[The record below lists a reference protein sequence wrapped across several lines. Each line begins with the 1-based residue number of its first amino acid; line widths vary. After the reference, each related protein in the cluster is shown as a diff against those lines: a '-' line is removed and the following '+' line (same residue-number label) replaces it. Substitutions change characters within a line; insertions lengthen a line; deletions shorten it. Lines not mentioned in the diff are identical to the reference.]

1 MRGSSLLGLAGRW
14 LLLVWGMLVATAG
27 IVFITRAGLGTTPIS
42 TVPFTVGEI
51 TGLTFGEATFAVNI
65 VFVLVQWALLR
76 SRFHYSSFFQIP
88 IVSVFS
94 WFIDLHMGWTA
105 WIGDDP
111 YVVRFLWGL
120 LGNLFLA
127 FGIYWQVASKT
138 IVQPGEGMVLAFSV
152 VLRKSFGTVK
162 VWNDVTL
169 VLLAVILGF
178 VCLGHVAGVREG
190 TVVSAFLVGFL
201 IKGIAALRAKWGAKA
216 DGKKDEP
223 IRPTP
228 RKSNRRLEENL
239 RFCGSI

>member
-1 MRGSSLLGLAGRW
+1 MSGSSLLGLAGRW

-65 VFVLVQWALLR
+65 LFVLVQWALLR

-216 DGKKDEP
+216 DGKKDETDSADAEK
-223 IRPTP
+223 IES
-228 RKSNRRLEENL
+228 KA
-239 RFCGSI
+239 

>member
-1 MRGSSLLGLAGRW
+1 MRASSFWGLAGRW

-65 VFVLVQWALLR
+65 LFVLVQWVLLR

-216 DGKKDEP
+216 EAKKGGTDSTGAEKTGP
-223 IRPTP
+223 QA
-228 RKSNRRLEENL
+228 
-239 RFCGSI
+239 

>member
-65 VFVLVQWALLR
+65 LFVLVQWALLR
-76 SRFHYSSFFQIP
+76 SRFHCSSFFQIP

-120 LGNLFLA
+120 LGYLFLA

-152 VLRKSFGTVK
+152 VLRKSFGTIK
-162 VWNDVTL
+162 IWNDVTL

-216 DGKKDEP
+216 DGKKDETDSADAEK
-223 IRPTP
+223 IES
-228 RKSNRRLEENL
+228 KA
-239 RFCGSI
+239 

>member
-1 MRGSSLLGLAGRW
+1 MRGPSFWGLAGRW

-65 VFVLVQWALLR
+65 LFVLVQWALLR
-76 SRFHYSSFFQIP
+76 SRFRYSSFFQIP

-169 VLLAVILGF
+169 VLLAVVLGF

-201 IKGIAALRAKWGAKA
+201 IKGIAALRAKWG
-216 DGKKDEP
+216 GQTGEKKDETDSADADK
-223 IRPTP
+223 IES
-228 RKSNRRLEENL
+228 KA
-239 RFCGSI
+239 

>member
-1 MRGSSLLGLAGRW
+1 MRASSFWGLAGRW

-65 VFVLVQWALLR
+65 LFVLVQWALLR

-201 IKGIAALRAKWGAKA
+201 IRGIAALRAKWGAKA
-216 DGKKDEP
+216 DGKKDESDSADAEK
-223 IRPTP
+223 IES
-228 RKSNRRLEENL
+228 KA
-239 RFCGSI
+239 

>member
-1 MRGSSLLGLAGRW
+1 MRASSFWGLAGRW

-65 VFVLVQWALLR
+65 LFVLVQWVLLR

-216 DGKKDEP
+216 DGKKDETDP
-223 IRPTP
+223 ADAEKIES
-228 RKSNRRLEENL
+228 KA
-239 RFCGSI
+239 

>member
-1 MRGSSLLGLAGRW
+1 MRASSFWGLAGRW

-65 VFVLVQWALLR
+65 LFVLVQWALLR

-111 YVVRFLWGL
+111 S
-120 LGNLFLA
+120 
-127 FGIYWQVASKT
+127 Q
-138 IVQPGEGMVLAFSV
+138 
-152 VLRKSFGTVK
+152 
-162 VWNDVTL
+162 
-169 VLLAVILGF
+169 
-178 VCLGHVAGVREG
+178 
-190 TVVSAFLVGFL
+190 
-201 IKGIAALRAKWGAKA
+201 
-216 DGKKDEP
+216 
-223 IRPTP
+223 TP
-228 RKSNRRLEENL
+228 S
-239 RFCGSI
+239 

>member
-1 MRGSSLLGLAGRW
+1 MSGSSLLGLAGRW

-65 VFVLVQWALLR
+65 LFVLVQWALLR

-152 VLRKSFGTVK
+152 VLRKSFGTIK
-162 VWNDVTL
+162 IWNDVTL

-216 DGKKDEP
+216 DGKKDETDSADAEK
-223 IRPTP
+223 IES
-228 RKSNRRLEENL
+228 KA
-239 RFCGSI
+239 

>member
-27 IVFITRAGLGTTPIS
+27 IVLITRAGLGTTPIS

-111 YVVRFLWGL
+111 YVVRFLCGL

-216 DGKKDEP
+216 DGKKDETDSADAEK
-223 IRPTP
+223 IES
-228 RKSNRRLEENL
+228 KA
-239 RFCGSI
+239 

>member
-1 MRGSSLLGLAGRW
+1 MKGSSLLGLAGRW

-65 VFVLVQWALLR
+65 LFVLVQWALLR

-111 YVVRFLWGL
+111 YAIRFLWGL

-127 FGIYWQVASKT
+127 LGIYWQVASKT

-162 VWNDVTL
+162 IWNDVTL
-169 VLLAVILGF
+169 VLLAVLLGF
-178 VCLGHVAGVREG
+178 VFLGHVAGVREG

-201 IKGIAALRAKWGAKA
+201 IKGITALRAKFGRKTDAENAKEGASKA
-216 DGKKDEP
+216 
-223 IRPTP
+223 
-228 RKSNRRLEENL
+228 
-239 RFCGSI
+239 

>member
-1 MRGSSLLGLAGRW
+1 MRGPSFWGLAGRW

-105 WIGDDP
+105 WIGDGP
-111 YVVRFLWGL
+111 YTIRFLWGL

-162 VWNDVTL
+162 IWNDVTL

-201 IKGIAALRAKWGAKA
+201 IKGIAALRTKWGAKSEA
-216 DGKKDEP
+216 KKDGTDSTGAEK
-223 IRPTP
+223 T
-228 RKSNRRLEENL
+228 
-239 RFCGSI
+239 GSQA

>member
-1 MRGSSLLGLAGRW
+1 MSGSSLLGLAGRW

-65 VFVLVQWALLR
+65 LFVLVQWALLR

-120 LGNLFLA
+120 LGNLFIA

-152 VLRKSFGTVK
+152 VLRKSFGTIK
-162 VWNDVTL
+162 IWNDVTL

-216 DGKKDEP
+216 DGKKDETDSADAEK
-223 IRPTP
+223 IES
-228 RKSNRRLEENL
+228 KA
-239 RFCGSI
+239 

>member
-1 MRGSSLLGLAGRW
+1 MRAASFWGLAGRW
-14 LLLVWGMLVATAG
+14 LLLVWGMLVATVG

-51 TGLTFGEATFAVNI
+51 TGLSFGEATFAVNI

-162 VWNDVTL
+162 IWNDVTL
-169 VLLAVILGF
+169 VVLAVLLGF
-178 VCLGHVAGVREG
+178 LFLGHVAGVREG

-216 DGKKDEP
+216 DGKKDETDSADAEK
-223 IRPTP
+223 IES
-228 RKSNRRLEENL
+228 KA
-239 RFCGSI
+239 

>member
-1 MRGSSLLGLAGRW
+1 MRGPSFWGLAGRW

-65 VFVLVQWALLR
+65 LFVLVQWALLR
-76 SRFHYSSFFQIP
+76 SRFRYSSFFQIP

-169 VLLAVILGF
+169 VLLAAVLGF
-178 VCLGHVAGVREG
+178 VCLGHVVGVREG

-201 IKGIAALRAKWGAKA
+201 IKGIAALRTKWGAKSEA
-216 DGKKDEP
+216 KKDGIDSTGAEKTGP
-223 IRPTP
+223 QA
-228 RKSNRRLEENL
+228 
-239 RFCGSI
+239 

>member
-65 VFVLVQWALLR
+65 LFVLVQWALLR

-152 VLRKSFGTVK
+152 VLRKSFGTIK
-162 VWNDVTL
+162 IWNDVTL
-169 VLLAVILGF
+169 VVLAVLLGF
-178 VCLGHVAGVREG
+178 LFLGHVAGVREG

-216 DGKKDEP
+216 DGKKDETDSADAEK
-223 IRPTP
+223 IES
-228 RKSNRRLEENL
+228 KA
-239 RFCGSI
+239 

>member
-1 MRGSSLLGLAGRW
+1 MRAASFWGLAGRW

-65 VFVLVQWALLR
+65 LFVLVQWALLR

-216 DGKKDEP
+216 DGKKDETDSADAEK
-223 IRPTP
+223 IES
-228 RKSNRRLEENL
+228 KA
-239 RFCGSI
+239 

>member
-1 MRGSSLLGLAGRW
+1 MRAPSFWGLAGRW

-65 VFVLVQWALLR
+65 LFVLVQWALLR

-169 VLLAVILGF
+169 VLLAVVLGF

-201 IKGIAALRAKWGAKA
+201 IKGIAVLRTKWGAKSEA
-216 DGKKDEP
+216 KKDGTDLTGAEKTGP
-223 IRPTP
+223 QT
-228 RKSNRRLEENL
+228 
-239 RFCGSI
+239 

>member
-1 MRGSSLLGLAGRW
+1 MRGSSLLGLVGRW

-65 VFVLVQWALLR
+65 LFVLVQWALLR

-216 DGKKDEP
+216 DGKKDETDSADAEK
-223 IRPTP
+223 IES
-228 RKSNRRLEENL
+228 KA
-239 RFCGSI
+239 